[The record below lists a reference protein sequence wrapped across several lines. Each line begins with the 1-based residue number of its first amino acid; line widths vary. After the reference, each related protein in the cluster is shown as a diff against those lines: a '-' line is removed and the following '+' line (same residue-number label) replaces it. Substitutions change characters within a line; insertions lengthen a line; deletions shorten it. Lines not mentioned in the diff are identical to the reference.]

1 MTNDF
6 SYLFQLPT
14 ADKLQLVEDL
24 WDDIAASDDPLPVPQ
39 WQIDELRKRSQLHQ
53 DSDDW
58 GSTWEEVQQR
68 IQRRRPNG

>member
-6 SYLFQLPT
+6 SYLFQLPI

-24 WDDIAASDDPLPVPQ
+24 WDDIAASGEPLPVPQ

-58 GSTWEEVQQR
+58 GSTWEDVQQR
-68 IQRRRPNG
+68 IQQRRPNG

>member
-68 IQRRRPNG
+68 IQQRRPNG